1 MSEGE
6 DRATGNGPVLSHVSV
21 GTVDVSLCE
30 SCQWA
35 AEGMDWHALD
45 PAPDCEPLALLA
57 ESEVITGLDPEAGA
71 YFSWQDC
78 DGCGALPGMRLA
90 YRARPVS
97 Q

>member
-6 DRATGNGPVLSHVSV
+6 DRATANGPVLSHVSV
-21 GTVDVSLCE
+21 GTVDVALCE
-30 SCQWA
+30 SCQWV
-35 AEGMDWHALD
+35 AEGMDVGALD

-71 YFSWQDC
+71 YFSWATC

>member
-6 DRATGNGPVLSHVSV
+6 DRATANGPVLSHVSV
-21 GTVDVSLCE
+21 GTVDVALCE
-30 SCQWA
+30 SCQWV
-35 AEGMDWHALD
+35 AEGMDVGALD

-57 ESEVITGLDPEAGA
+57 DCEVITGLDPDADP
-71 YFSWQDC
+71 YYSWWAC
-78 DGCGALPGMRLA
+78 DGCGTGAGPRLA